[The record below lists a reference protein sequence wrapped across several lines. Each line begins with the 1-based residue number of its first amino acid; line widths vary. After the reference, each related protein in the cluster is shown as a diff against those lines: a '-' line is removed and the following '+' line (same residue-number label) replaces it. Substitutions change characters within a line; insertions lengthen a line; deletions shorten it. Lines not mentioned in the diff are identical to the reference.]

1 MKNIL
6 LFICLLCFSLSATA
20 QKKDKCSK
28 EEFRAKKTAYLKEK
42 ANLTDEEAMKFFP
55 LYFQLEDLKKD
66 INGKAW
72 AKARKGMNPEP
83 TEKEYEDIANF
94 YVNAEIQ
101 AAELDKEYLEK
112 FKTVLSAKKIYMVIR
127 AEIKFNRNMLK
138 IIHPDK
144 NKKNK

>member
-72 AKARKGMNPEP
+72 A
-83 TEKEYEDIANF
+83 NF

-101 AAELDKEYLEK
+101 DAELDKEYLEK